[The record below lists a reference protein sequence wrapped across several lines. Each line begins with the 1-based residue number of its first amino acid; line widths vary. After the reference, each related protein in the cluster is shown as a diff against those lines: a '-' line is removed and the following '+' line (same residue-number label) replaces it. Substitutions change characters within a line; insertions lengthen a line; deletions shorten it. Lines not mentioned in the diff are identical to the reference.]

1 MSDGTGMETER
12 RDAEHADNVSRRR
25 FLRVVSGGVAAGA
38 IGVLFSDKI
47 LEIVGV
53 TTEDVRAIASEGQ
66 QWVMLIDLA
75 KCDGCGEC
83 TVGCTVMHFVP
94 EGQEWIKVYRVEDEY
109 GHKYFLPRPC
119 MNCQNPPC
127 LHVCPVGATFRTNEG
142 VVLIDH
148 ERCIGCRYCMAA
160 CPYDARYFNWGEPAH
175 TPEELAHPY
184 SPDEPWPHRVGT
196 VEKCDFCAHD
206 ARKGVLPACVRAC
219 TAEMG
224 DGAIYY
230 GDLREDAIS
239 NGVETLSLSKTLRER
254 GAFRFKE
261 ELGTLPRVWYLP
273 ARDRIPPTNEG

>member
-1 MSDGTGMETER
+1 MKGDAGLKPQPSDANGGDGLT
-12 RDAEHADNVSRRR
+12 RRR

-38 IGVLFSDKI
+38 LGVLFSDKI

-53 TTEDVRAIASEGQ
+53 TTADVRAASAEGQ

-75 KCDGCGEC
+75 KCDGCREC
-83 TVGCTVMHFVP
+83 TAGCTAAHFVP
-94 EGQEWIKVYRVEDEY
+94 EGQEWIKVYKVEDEFGY
-109 GHKYFLPRPC
+109 KYFLPRPC
-119 MNCQNPPC
+119 MNCQNAPC
-127 LHVCPVGATFRTNEG
+127 LNVCPTGATFRNNEG

-175 TPEELAHPY
+175 TPEELDHTY
-184 SPDEPWPHRVGT
+184 SPDEPWPHRRGV
-196 VEKCDFCAHD
+196 VDKCDFCAHD
-206 ARKGVLPACVRAC
+206 ARKGILPACVRAC
-219 TAEMG
+219 TEEMG
-224 DGAIYY
+224 NGAIYY

-254 GAFRFKE
+254 GAFRFKD

-273 ARDRIPPTNEG
+273 ARNRIPPKLEG